1 MKLRVSFDHF
11 DWIAPIYDIII
22 PDANIEALIQ
32 YGGFPTNGKVLDV
45 GGGTGRVTQQL
56 INLQSDITIA
66 DSSFGM
72 LKVASQKLAVKLALC
87 EAEGMPFPA
96 NSFERILL
104 IDTLHHVADVSRT
117 LRECLRVLKRDGLLI
132 IQEPDIQQWGGCANC
147 PFRET
152 ASNAKPLAARR
163 KSPIRPCSSIQRS
176 GHPSG
181 HKPVLGCLP
190 QMISH
195 NILSRIAR
203 HVTKTPT
210 RWQV

>member
-132 IQEPDIQQWGGCANC
+132 IQEPDIQQWGGVLIALFEKLLLMRSHLL
-147 PFRET
+147 PAERVQSVL
-152 ASNAKPLAARR
+152 APLSKEVVIHRDTNQYWVVCR
-163 KSPIRPCSSIQRS
+163 K
-176 GHPSG
+176 
-181 HKPVLGCLP
+181 
-190 QMISH
+190 
-195 NILSRIAR
+195 
-203 HVTKTPT
+203 
-210 RWQV
+210 